1 VTAPCEGFSSSTTIV
16 AWPASLQEFLKHKQC
31 DSEIVDNGLDGLEAL
46 KSTHFDAAIVDLVM
60 PNMDG
65 IATLRAFRKLA
76 PMLPIIFMTGCAF
89 GNFKRLAPNFLGMA
103 SKLGATCCLHKPI
116 QPRQLLAALDA
127 CLMISQIVVVS
138 GATDG
143 AVHM

>member
-1 VTAPCEGFSSSTTIV
+1 MRRVLIV
-16 AWPASLQEFLKHKQC
+16 DDDRGVAASLQEFLQHKQC

-60 PNMDG
+60 PNMND
-65 IATLRAFRKLA
+65 IETLRAFRKLA
-76 PMLPIIFMTGCAF
+76 PMLPTIIMTGCAF
-89 GNFKRLAPNFLGMA
+89 GNFKGLAPNFLGMA
-103 SKLGATCCLHKPI
+103 TKLGATCCLRKPI
-116 QPRQLLAALDA
+116 QPRQLLTALDA
-127 CLMISQIVVVS
+127 CLMISQIVAVS

>member
-1 VTAPCEGFSSSTTIV
+1 MRRVLIV
-16 AWPASLQEFLKHKQC
+16 DDDRGIAASLQESLQHKPC

-65 IATLRAFRKLA
+65 IETLRAFRKLA
-76 PMLPIIFMTGCAF
+76 PKLPIIVMTGCAF
-89 GNFKRLAPNFLGMA
+89 GNSEGSAPNFLGMA
-103 SKLGATCCLHKPI
+103 TKLGATCCLHKPI
-116 QPRQLLAALDA
+116 QPRQLLATLDA

-143 AVHM
+143 AAHM